1 MEQGGGRLIK
11 CLNAHLNDQTPQCQ
25 KVVKDNMWPAYQ

>member
-1 MEQGGGRLIK
+1 MIMRL
-11 CLNAHLNDQTPQCQ
+11 NDHLNDQTPQCQ

>member
-1 MEQGGGRLIK
+1 MIK
-11 CLNAHLNDQTPQCQ
+11 CLNDHLNDQTPRRQ